1 MVKNAVKILGVAGAL
16 GLFFLIRK
24 QNKKPGSMDNNKLSK
39 NFNWSEFESND
50 GAPMPPEVAANVKE
64 LAKNLEVIRDTVGKP
79 VKINSGYRSPAWN
92 KKVGGVS
99 GSQHQLGKAA
109 DIVISGMTAAQ
120 VHAVVLDLIKQGKI
134 KPGGVGKYGTFV
146 HYDIRGTNARWNG

>member
-1 MVKNAVKILGVAGAL
+1 VQKNAVSILGAAGAL
-16 GLFFLIRK
+16 GLLFLFRK
-24 QNKKPGSMDNNKLSK
+24 KNKAAKKEKLSK
-39 NFNWSEFESND
+39 NFNWSEFESKD

-64 LAKNLEVIRDTVGKP
+64 LAKNLEIIRATVGRP
-79 VKINSGYRSPAWN
+79 LKINSGYRSPAWN

-109 DIVISGMTAAQ
+109 DIVASGMGSAQ
-120 VHAVVLDLIKQGKI
+120 LHAVVLDLIKQGKI
-134 KPGGVGKYGTFV
+134 KPGGVGKYDTFV